1 VTDPSSLIG
10 RAISHYRIL
19 QKLGGGGM
27 GVVYEAED
35 MNLGRHVAL
44 KFLPDELA
52 QDPQALERFRREAR
66 AASALDHPN
75 ICTIYDIGEGGGRR
89 FIAMQFLEGQ
99 TLKHLIGGR
108 PLPLERIVE
117 VAAEVADALG
127 AAHAKGIIHRD
138 IKPANIFVTTRGHAK
153 ILDFGLAKQTGA
165 PDSALTMS
173 VDASTGGDLTEPG
186 TAVGT
191 VAYMSPEQALGKPLD
206 ARSDLFSFGVVLY
219 EMVTGAQPFA
229 GNTSAAVF
237 DAILNRPPASPADLN
252 PQLPRE
258 LERIISKL
266 LEKDAAKRYQSS
278 VELLADMKQLRCE
291 STGGQAIAPAAAPA
305 ARTVLWW
312 RSKTAMAAGVVGL
325 AAVLALGIWF
335 AVFRGRGE
343 AIDSLAVLPFVNA
356 SADPNAEYLSEG
368 ITESLI
374 NNLSHLHDLKVMS
387 WSSVSRYRRQEVDPQ
402 KAGSELGVRAVLM
415 GRIAQRGENLSITVE
430 LVDASDNRH
439 LWGEQYDRNLSG
451 ILGVQADISEAIS
464 RKLRPGLTGEEKTRV
479 ARSST
484 ENADAYELYLKGQ
497 YYWNRRT
504 AQTLQRAAGYFQQA
518 VEKDPGFALA
528 WAGLADCYALYSFYD
543 AGAPKDAVPRA
554 KEAATIA
561 LRIDDEIALAHVALA
576 WVKLDYDWDW
586 PGAEKE
592 YKRALELS
600 PNDGTVHQ
608 RYGASL
614 LAFGRLDE
622 YLAETKHAR
631 ELEPTSLIINSLVGR
646 ALYYSRQY
654 DQAINDLRRTL
665 DMDPNFVSALWYIGW
680 AYEQK
685 SMYTEAIAALQNAAR
700 ISGGDP
706 VILGSLGHA
715 YAASGRRSEALRT
728 LAGLKEL
735 AKQRYVAPFDVAVV
749 YVGLGDKDQT
759 FEWLQKSL
767 EDHSHWVIWLK
778 CDPRFDSIRSDPR
791 YGEVMR
797 RMGLPQ

>member
-1 VTDPSSLIG
+1 MIG
-10 RAISHYRIL
+10 TTVSHYRIL
-19 QKLGGGGM
+19 EKLGGGGM
-27 GVVYEAED
+27 GVVYRAED
-35 MNLGRHVAL
+35 TRLGRQVAL

-52 QDPQALERFRREAR
+52 QNAQALERFEREAR

-75 ICTIYDIGEGGGRR
+75 ICTIYDIGEDGGRR

-108 PLPLERIVE
+108 PMPVERIVE
-117 VAAEVADALG
+117 IGAEVADALE

-138 IKPANIFVTTRGHAK
+138 IKPANIFVTTQGHGK

-165 PDSALTMS
+165 PDSPLTMS
-173 VDASTGGDLTEPG
+173 VDASTSGDLTKPG

-206 ARSDLFSFGVVLY
+206 ARTDLFSFGVVLY
-219 EMVTGAQPFA
+219 EMATGAQPFSGA
-229 GNTSAAVF
+229 TSAAVF
-237 DAILNRPPASPADLN
+237 NAILNTPPKPPIYLN
-252 PQLPRE
+252 PQVPRE
-258 LERIISKL
+258 LERIINKL
-266 LEKDAAKRYQSS
+266 LEKEPALRHQSAADLSADLRKLKGQSAS
-278 VELLADMKQLRCE
+278 
-291 STGGQAIAPAAAPA
+291 GQTAASGAARA
-305 ARTVLWW
+305 ARTLLWW
-312 RSKTAMAAGVVGL
+312 RSKTGMAAGGATL

-368 ITESLI
+368 ITEGVI
-374 NNLSHLHDLKVMS
+374 NNLSHLRDLKVMS
-387 WSSVSRYRRQEVDPQ
+387 WSSVSRYRRQEPDPQ
-402 KAGSELGVRAVLM
+402 KAGKELGVRAVLA
-415 GRIAQRGENLSITVE
+415 GKIVQHGENLSISVE
-430 LVDASDNRH
+430 LVDASDSRH
-439 LWGEQYDRNLSG
+439 LWGEQYNRNVSG
-451 ILGVQADISEAIS
+451 ILGVQADISKEIS
-464 RKLRPGLTGEEKTRV
+464 RKLRPGLTGEEKNRLTKP
-479 ARSST
+479 ST
-484 ENADAYELYLKGQ
+484 ENTEAYELYLKGQ

-504 AQTLQRAAGYFQQA
+504 AQTLRRAADYFQQA

-576 WVKLDYDWDW
+576 WVKADYDWDW
-586 PGAEKE
+586 SGAERE
-592 YKRALELS
+592 FKRAIELS

-622 YLAETKHAR
+622 YLAETQRAR

-646 ALYYSRQY
+646 AFYYSRRY
-654 DQAINDLRRTL
+654 DQAINELRKTL

-700 ISGGDP
+700 LSGGDP

-715 YAASGRRSEALRT
+715 YAASGRRSEALHT
-728 LAGLKEL
+728 LAELKDL
-735 AKQRYVAPFDVAVV
+735 AKQRYVAPFDVAVI
-749 YVGLGDKDQT
+749 YVGLGDKNQT
-759 FEWLQKSL
+759 FEWLQKAL
-767 EDHSHWVIWLK
+767 EDRSHWVIWLK

>member
-1 VTDPSSLIG
+1 MIG
-10 RAISHYRIL
+10 TTVSHYRIL
-19 QKLGGGGM
+19 EKLGGGGM
-27 GVVYEAED
+27 GVVYRAED
-35 MNLGRHVAL
+35 IRLGRQVAL

-52 QDPQALERFRREAR
+52 HDPQSLERFEREAR

-75 ICTIYDIGEGGGRR
+75 ICTIYDIGEHEGHR
-89 FIAMQFLEGQ
+89 FIVMQFLEGQ
-99 TLKHLIGGR
+99 TLKHLIADR
-108 PLPLERIVE
+108 PLPLDQLLDISTQ
-117 VAAEVADALG
+117 VAAGLE

-165 PDSALTMS
+165 PDSPLTMS
-173 VDASTGGDLTEPG
+173 VDASTSGDLTKPG

-219 EMVTGAQPFA
+219 EMATGVQPFPGA
-229 GNTSAAVF
+229 TSAAVF
-237 DAILNRPPASPADLN
+237 NAILNTPPQPPIRLN
-252 PQLPRE
+252 PQVSPE

-266 LEKDAAKRYQSS
+266 LEKDPALRHQSVPDLRADLRKLKGQSASGQTAAS
-278 VELLADMKQLRCE
+278 
-291 STGGQAIAPAAAPA
+291 GAAPA
-305 ARTVLWW
+305 LPWW
-312 RSKTAMAAGVVGL
+312 KSKTALAAGGVGL
-325 AAVLALGIWF
+325 VALLLLAAWLFV
-335 AVFRGRGE
+335 VRGRGQ

-356 SADPNAEYLSEG
+356 SADPNSEYLSEG

-402 KAGSELGVRAVLM
+402 KAGRELGVRALLM
-415 GRIAQRGENLSITVE
+415 GRIVQRGDDLSITVE

-439 LWGEQYDRNLSG
+439 LWGDQYNRNLSG
-451 ILGVQADISEAIS
+451 ILGVQADISDAVS
-464 RKLRPGLTGEEKTRV
+464 RKLRPGLTGEEKTRL
-479 ARSST
+479 AKPST
-484 ENADAYELYLKGQ
+484 KNTEAYELYLKGQ

-504 AQTLQRAAGYFQQA
+504 ARTLHQAADYFQQA
-518 VEKDPGFALA
+518 VEKDPNFALA
-528 WAGLADCYALYSFYD
+528 WAGLADCYALYAFYD
-543 AGAPKDAVPRA
+543 AGPPKEAVPRA
-554 KEAATIA
+554 KEAAAIA
-561 LRIDDEIALAHVALA
+561 LRIDDEITLAHIALA
-576 WVKLDYDWDW
+576 WVKMDYDWDW

-592 YKRALELS
+592 YRRALELS
-600 PNDGTVHQ
+600 PNDGTAHQ

-622 YLAETKHAR
+622 YLAETRRAR

-654 DQAINDLRRTL
+654 DQAITDLRKTL

-700 ISGGDP
+700 ISSGDP

-715 YAASGRRSEALRT
+715 YAASGRRSDALHT
-728 LAGLKEL
+728 LADLKEL
-735 AKQRYVAPFDVAVV
+735 SKQRYVAPFDMAAV
-749 YVGLGDKDQT
+749 YVGLRDKDQT
-759 FEWLQKSL
+759 FEWLQKAL
-767 EDHSHWVIWLK
+767 EDRSHWIIWIK
-778 CDPRFDSIRSDPR
+778 CDPRFDGIRSDPR
-791 YGEVMR
+791 YGDVMR